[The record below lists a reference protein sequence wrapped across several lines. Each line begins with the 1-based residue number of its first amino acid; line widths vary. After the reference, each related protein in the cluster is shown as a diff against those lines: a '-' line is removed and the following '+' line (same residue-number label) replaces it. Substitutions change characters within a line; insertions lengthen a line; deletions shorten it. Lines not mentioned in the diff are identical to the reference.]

1 MRNNFIKHLLV
12 ILIIFSNYS
21 FGKEFEELFT
31 IYEPIESSNK
41 IESSINSA
49 FNNLV
54 YRVSGSN
61 SPSNI
66 WRIINSGSSRKD
78 FITSYAIK
86 NIDNVSYLEVKFNQ
100 SLVVN
105 KFKELSIPI
114 IGYSRPVILF
124 LVEVKSGSDSSYY
137 VTRDS
142 EKNIDKVFIEILDSA
157 STKRGLFLE
166 LPTFDLED
174 KRNIAN
180 STILNS
186 PIEEIISKY
195 NYDQLVKIKLT
206 NLGLDGWSLSGDINK
221 IISQTS
227 YSEEIYKTLNDFIDL
242 MINNQFEDM
251 SIDTS
256 KKSFINISIEGIKN
270 LEEFQLSKEKLAQF
284 ISISNLE
291 IQSFKNN
298 IITYKV
304 DLMGDKKT
312 LIANIKSSSFFEIL
326 NDKEK
331 DKLSLIFIK

>member
-1 MRNNFIKHLLV
+1 MRNNFIKHLIV

-31 IYEPIESSNK
+31 IYEPIESYNT

-66 WRIINSGSSRKD
+66 WRVINSGSSRKD

-142 EKNIDKVFIEILDSA
+142 VKNIDKVFIEILDSA
-157 STKRGLFLE
+157 STQRGLFLE

-195 NYDQLVKIKLT
+195 NYDQLVQIKLT
-206 NLGLDGWSLSGDINK
+206 NLGLDG
-221 IISQTS
+221 
-227 YSEEIYKTLNDFIDL
+227 
-242 MINNQFEDM
+242 
-251 SIDTS
+251 
-256 KKSFINISIEGIKN
+256 
-270 LEEFQLSKEKLAQF
+270 
-284 ISISNLE
+284 
-291 IQSFKNN
+291 
-298 IITYKV
+298 
-304 DLMGDKKT
+304 
-312 LIANIKSSSFFEIL
+312 
-326 NDKEK
+326 
-331 DKLSLIFIK
+331 

>member
-78 FITSYAIK
+78 FIISYAIK

-124 LVEVKSGSDSSYY
+124 LVEVKSGSDSVSY
-137 VTRDS
+137 TH
-142 EKNIDKVFIEILDSA
+142 L
-157 STKRGLFLE
+157 T
-166 LPTFDLED
+166 LPT
-174 KRNIAN
+174 IC
-180 STILNS
+180 S
-186 PIEEIISKY
+186 
-195 NYDQLVKIKLT
+195 V
-206 NLGLDGWSLSGDINK
+206 
-221 IISQTS
+221 
-227 YSEEIYKTLNDFIDL
+227 
-242 MINNQFEDM
+242 
-251 SIDTS
+251 
-256 KKSFINISIEGIKN
+256 
-270 LEEFQLSKEKLAQF
+270 
-284 ISISNLE
+284 
-291 IQSFKNN
+291 
-298 IITYKV
+298 
-304 DLMGDKKT
+304 
-312 LIANIKSSSFFEIL
+312 
-326 NDKEK
+326 
-331 DKLSLIFIK
+331 